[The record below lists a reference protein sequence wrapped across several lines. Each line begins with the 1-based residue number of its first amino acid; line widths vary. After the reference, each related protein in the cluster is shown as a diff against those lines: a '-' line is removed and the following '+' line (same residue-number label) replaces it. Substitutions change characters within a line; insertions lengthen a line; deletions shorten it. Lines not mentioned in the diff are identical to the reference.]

1 MVFGFFSKDHNMCA
15 LSINPVFVKQMTF
28 FIFFYLFFSQ
38 VKHGH
43 SKLVWC
49 SLVGKVLS
57 YYRNQEDKV
66 ITPWLAAISCFS
78 CCCFCLD
85 FSTYSSACLWVP
97 VASGAAAD
105 ARGPGAGSGPLLRLG
120 RGLRGRKSGLP
131 VVPLHLGGAAQGAEP
146 HLPADRHQ
154 AGEGAGLVHLSC
166 QVWLV
171 G

>member
-1 MVFGFFSKDHNMCA
+1 MRSEHQRCVCKADDFFFS
-15 LSINPVFVKQMTF
+15 F
-28 FIFFYLFFSQ
+28 FLFFSQ

-78 CCCFCLD
+78 CCCFYLD